1 MHRWLAL
8 VLAALAAALPLLDGE
23 LHGWLLAGLA
33 AATGAAA
40 ALAMPQKNSFGFTF
54 VLPGR
59 NVTVGVLDAVPVTG
73 TIGSEQDAAPTLVR
87 RFFSLS

>member
-1 MHRWLAL
+1 LCLLHSPLRFPFSMVSCTDGFWRDL
-8 VLAALAAALPLLDGE
+8 LPPLERRRRSQCLK
-23 LHGWLLAGLA
+23 
-33 AATGAAA
+33 
-40 ALAMPQKNSFGFTF
+40 KNSFGFTF